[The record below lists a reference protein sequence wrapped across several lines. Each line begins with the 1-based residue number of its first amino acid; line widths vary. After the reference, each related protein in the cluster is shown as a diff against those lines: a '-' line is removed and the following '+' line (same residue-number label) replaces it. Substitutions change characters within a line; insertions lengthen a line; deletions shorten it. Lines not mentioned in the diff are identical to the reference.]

1 MDSSVF
7 ELTQFTL
14 GAHVAGTGGLAQEVM
29 ADAAVPG
36 IAALATHQQA
46 QAALCHDHTFTSRLL
61 EQTSGEMLDIG
72 VIADARAIQQP
83 QGDLQGETLGR
94 GNTSRVVG
102 NRR

>member
-7 ELTQFTL
+7 DLTQFTL
-14 GAHVAGTGGLAQEVM
+14 GAQVAGTGGLAQEVL

-46 QAALCHDHTFTSRLL
+46 QAALCHNHPFTRRLL
-61 EQTSGEMLDIG
+61 EQTPGKMLDIG
-72 VIADARAIQQP
+72 VVANARAIQQP
-83 QGDLQGETLGR
+83 QGNFQGETLGC
-94 GNTSRVVG
+94 GNTRRVVG